1 MGKVIKLMTEQ
12 VSDMATMLKS
22 KENQGFFE
30 SLLVRSELE
39 SPIAQGHQGLLKEG
53 SKPTNSGAAH
63 VPQSNSPKEKE
74 KGSDQVSPS
83 LVQSYQP
90 TTKGMN
96 INTNTAGNGGG
107 FVISVPAYQKTAP
120 LGGQAV
126 NMHGRK
132 TFVAMMKISSLKDLM
147 PEVKVGESI
156 DTNREVNEKRV
167 AELAEYYVRSGDRV
181 VIPPILADTHLDFE
195 FQKGGELSVDVN
207 DTNKIEVGILQIPLA
222 IDDAMIILDG
232 QHRVAGLVKAYRETL
247 AGLKNLEDERDR
259 LMDQESDPLQRER
272 LRSVNTEIATLQA
285 LEARFKR
292 DTVTVEIRTNTPR
305 DLHKEWFV
313 TIADNA
319 HGINKSERARLDTI
333 NMSSLVAK
341 KVCDKHILLSGNIGD
356 SGQPR
361 VDFRNNMAKRSSDTI
376 YSLDNIRNVVKNIA
390 FSAEKKET
398 AKLERSMVDKSE
410 DVVAESLKFFDAL
423 VSNVSEYE
431 KLSKITSG
439 YTGATFRKESLYG
452 SPTMLRA
459 LAGAYHSLVLK
470 DDTKI
475 KAKSGFEIKHNSTGY
490 KQFTELVSNLNQ
502 FMDLKVYDQN
512 IGEIDIHPKWRATT
526 LFRESGLAPQSG
538 FQDLAKLVE
547 LLTDWGKLGKVFSG
561 SVYSSILKPGA

>member
-1 MGKVIKLMTEQ
+1 MGKVIKPIAEQ
-12 VSDMATMLKS
+12 VSELATMLKS

-39 SPIAQGHQGLLKEG
+39 SPIAQGHRGPLKEG
-53 SKPTNSGAAH
+53 SRPTNSGATH
-63 VPQSNSPKEKE
+63 VSPSNKPQEKE

-83 LVQSYQP
+83 LDQAYQP

-132 TFVAMMKISSLKDLM
+132 TFVAMMKVSSLKDLM

-207 DTNKIEVGILQIPLA
+207 DSNKIEVGILQIPLA
-222 IDDAMIILDG
+222 VDDAMIILDG

-319 HGINKSERARLDTI
+319 KGINKSERARLDTI

-398 AKLERSMVDKSE
+398 ARLERSMVDKS
-410 DVVAESLKFFDAL
+410 DDIVAESLKFFDAL

-439 YTGATFRKESLYG
+439 YTGAAFRKESLYG

-470 DDTKI
+470 DESKN
-475 KAKSGFEIKHNSTGY
+475 KAKASFDLKHNSSGY
-490 KQFTELVSNLNQ
+490 KKFIELLNNLNQ
-502 FMDLKVYDQN
+502 FMDLKIHNQN
-512 IGEIDIHPKWRATT
+512 LGEIDIHPKWRATT

-547 LLTDWGKLGKVFSG
+547 LLTDWGKSGKVFSG
-561 SVYSSILKPGA
+561 SVYSSILKPGV